1 MLRVYGCVC
10 FPNMRLYNKNKLQF
24 RSIQGIFLSYS
35 LNHKGYKCLDP
46 ISRLYISKETYLI
59 NILSF
64 FSEKSTIHNFFY
76 TNRAIDLSLWLNHL
90 SFLLTTQIVPSLL
103 NLQLAVHNL
112 YNCHILYF
120 QIFLILLLPKFHLLL
135 FLLTLHV
142 ILVMTNI
149 LNWMT
154 MLLLPL
160 VLLSLFQISNC
171 QHSPRW
177 QYSQHGNQ
185 VKKWDLQT

>member
-46 ISRLYISKETYLI
+46 NSRLYISKETYLI

-64 FSEKSTIHNFFY
+64 FSEKSTIHNFFFY
-76 TNRAIDLSLWLNHL
+76 TNRAIDLSLWLNNL

-120 QIFLILLLPKFHLLL
+120 QIFLILLLPKFYLLL

-149 LNWMT
+149 LN
-154 MLLLPL
+154 
-160 VLLSLFQISNC
+160 
-171 QHSPRW
+171 
-177 QYSQHGNQ
+177 
-185 VKKWDLQT
+185 